1 MKTVAI
7 QSSYLA
13 QEPDASITRL
23 LRETPEHEQ
32 PLARLERLGP
42 GALSTLELFDL
53 LLDAK
58 ADPLLPR
65 RLLATW
71 KTLNEMAH
79 ASPLDLMRVEGMTH
93 LRSARLRAALELG
106 KRALSEHAEE
116 LPIIRSPADAA
127 QIFMPEMSGL
137 LQEQMRVLLLNVKN
151 RVVGITTVYQGSI
164 HTTVIRVNELFREA
178 VRQSCAGIIVAH
190 NHPSGDPTPSPE
202 DVAVTREI
210 VQSGKILDIEVMDHI
225 VIGASGKWVSL
236 KERGLGFPNCDVHPN

>member
-1 MKTVAI
+1 MKTSVI
-7 QSSYLA
+7 QTSYLW
-13 QEPDASITRL
+13 QEPGDLVSRL
-23 LRETPEHEQ
+23 LRETPEREQ

-42 GALSTLELFDL
+42 AALSTVELLDL

-71 KTLNEMAH
+71 RTLNEMAH
-79 ASPLDLMRVEGMTH
+79 ATPLDLMRVEGMTH
-93 LRSARLRAALELG
+93 LRSARIRAALELG
-106 KRALSEHAEE
+106 KRTMSEQAEE

-127 QIFMPEMSGL
+127 QLLMPEMSGL

-151 RVVGITTVYQGSI
+151 RVLGITTVYQGSI

-178 VRQSCAGIIVAH
+178 VRQSCAAIIVAH
-190 NHPSGDPTPSPE
+190 NHPSGDPTPSP

-236 KERGLGFPNCDVHPN
+236 KERGLGFS